1 MVVLCGILGFSEH
14 PVSGDF
20 AEVWKDRQRWEF
32 LLGDIGGWVQ
42 DVIGYW
48 GAFGLVFLLFL
59 ENLFP
64 PIPSELILPL
74 AGFLVGREELGWVQA
89 LVGSTTGSLLGAYV
103 LYGLGRWGGRPLVL
117 RFGRVLRVTE
127 RELDRAER
135 WFDRFGSAVVLFAR
149 MLPGARSVVS
159 IPAGTLQMPL
169 GRFTVLTVAGSAL
182 WNTLLIGAGY
192 LLGENWS
199 RVEGAVG
206 SISNVLVVIVLIS
219 VVGLTI
225 RWFYS
230 KKHKSES

>member
-1 MVVLCGILGFSEH
+1 M
-14 PVSGDF
+14 
-20 AEVWKDRQRWEF
+20 
-32 LLGDIGGWVQ
+32 LGDIGAWVQ
-42 DVIGYW
+42 DVIGSW
-48 GAFGLVFLLFL
+48 GVLGLVFLLFL

-74 AGFLVGREELGWVQA
+74 AGFLIGRGELGWVQA
-89 LVGSTTGSLLGAYV
+89 LVGSMAGSLLGAYV

-192 LLGENWS
+192 MLGENWS
-199 RVEGAVG
+199 KVEGAVG
-206 SISNVLVVIVLIS
+206 SISNVLVAIVLI
-219 VVGLTI
+219 VIAGLVI
-225 RWFYS
+225 RWLYS
-230 KKHKSES
+230 KRRKRRA

>member
-1 MVVLCGILGFSEH
+1 
-14 PVSGDF
+14 
-20 AEVWKDRQRWEF
+20 

-42 DVIGYW
+42 DVIGAW
-48 GAFGLVFLLFL
+48 GALGLVFLLFL

-117 RFGRVLRVTE
+117 RFGRGLRVTE

>member
-1 MVVLCGILGFSEH
+1 VASSVLQSIPHLEI
-14 PVSGDF
+14 F

-74 AGFLVGREELGWVQA
+74 AGFLVGRGELGWVQA

-135 WFDRFGSAVVLFAR
+135 WFDSFWERGGFVR
-149 MLPGARSVVS
+149 PH
-159 IPAGTLQMPL
+159 
-169 GRFTVLTVAGSAL
+169 VAG
-182 WNTLLIGAGY
+182 
-192 LLGENWS
+192 
-199 RVEGAVG
+199 G
-206 SISNVLVVIVLIS
+206 SQR
-219 VVGLTI
+219 GLDP
-225 RWFYS
+225 RRDAADAAR
-230 KKHKSES
+230 

>member
-1 MVVLCGILGFSEH
+1 M
-14 PVSGDF
+14 
-20 AEVWKDRQRWEF
+20 
-32 LLGDIGGWVQ
+32 LGDIGAWVQ
-42 DVIGYW
+42 DVIVSW
-48 GAFGLVFLLFL
+48 GVLGLVFLLFL

-74 AGFLVGREELGWVQA
+74 AGFLIGRGELGWVQA
-89 LVGSTTGSLLGAYV
+89 LVGSMAGSLLGAYV

-159 IPAGTLQMPL
+159 IPAGTLQVPL

-192 LLGENWS
+192 MLGENWS
-199 RVEGAVG
+199 KVEGAVG
-206 SISNVLVVIVLIS
+206 SISNVLVAIVLI
-219 VVGLTI
+219 VIAGLVI
-225 RWFYS
+225 RWLYS
-230 KKHKSES
+230 KRRKRRA